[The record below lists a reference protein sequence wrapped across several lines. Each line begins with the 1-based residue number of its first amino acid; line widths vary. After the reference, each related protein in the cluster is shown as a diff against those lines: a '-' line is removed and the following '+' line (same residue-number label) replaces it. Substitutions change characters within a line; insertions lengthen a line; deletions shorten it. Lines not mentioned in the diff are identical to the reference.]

1 MTFFPTR
8 VWMIAASL
16 ACAAAM
22 AFPAGQVS
30 AAQGPAKEAV
40 QARPGRSVEASARE
54 RARELNQDSALRG
67 AGHAHAAHAETARG
81 QASMGVEAPA
91 SAAPRAAGESR

>member
-16 ACAAAM
+16 VCGAAVA
-22 AFPAGQVS
+22 APAGQAPADQS
-30 AAQGPAKEAV
+30 PAKEAV

-54 RARELNQDSALRG
+54 RARELNQDNALRG
-67 AGHAHAAHAETARG
+67 AGQAQASHAEMARG
-81 QASMGVEAPA
+81 QASLGGGASA
-91 SAAPRAAGESR
+91 SAASRTAGESR